1 MNKTSIIKSGL
12 TKRTDSPATPSRL
25 INYNNYETSPTQSI
39 ISTGSAN
46 KDIILRDQTL
56 KFIQNISLFIKY
68 LHSEENRKLDNELKS
83 IMLSLK
89 SLIQSI
95 ESFQII
101 NQSADI
107 NDYVNKLDC
116 YLNFMINE
124 LKKNEIECVVNSALT
139 MARTANDL
147 FLLITK
153 SNSS

>member
-1 MNKTSIIKSGL
+1 MRSSL
-12 TKRTDSPATPSRL
+12 TKRTESPATPSRF
-25 INYNNYETSPTQSI
+25 INHKNYETSPTQSI

-46 KDIILRDQTL
+46 KDIVLRDQTL

-68 LHSEENRKLDNELKS
+68 LHSDENRKLDGELKS

-95 ESFQII
+95 ESFQVI
-101 NQSADI
+101 NHSVEI
-107 NDYVNKLDC
+107 NDLVNKLDR